1 MGPSVHEIG
10 VCGRRIRPQLPISC
24 GRVFLRLVRKRKCPG
39 QWFLE
44 RWGEKTPA
52 SIVPDF
58 VHKGAISGT
67 RRSQFVHSP
76 QKRTLL
82 RWMRAAPGAEPRRNS
97 AAQGV
102 GPCWEWNRAGGRV
115 ALGRSCCAW
124 PMLRLNRAVL
134 GAKPRW
140 GQRRAES
147 SAALGRSRFA
157 ADGGLERMRRAVL
170 KLPLGWGRATEGWAF
185 AYTGSHTRTRQQWMC
200 SPPRGVWS
208 MLA

>member
-10 VCGRRIRPQLPISC
+10 VCGRRICPQLPISC
-24 GRVFLRLVRKRKCPG
+24 GRVFLKFVRKCKCPG
-39 QWFLE
+39 QWFSE
-44 RWGEKTPA
+44 RRGEKTPA

-76 QKRTLL
+76 PKTNT
-82 RWMRAAPGAEPRRNS
+82 AALDEG
-97 AAQGV
+97 
-102 GPCWEWNRAGGRV
+102 CAGG
-115 ALGRSCCAW
+115 G
-124 PMLRLNRAVL
+124 N
-134 GAKPRW
+134 
-140 GQRRAES
+140 RAES
-147 SAALGRSRFA
+147 SAAPGRSRFV
-157 ADGGLERMRRAVL
+157 ADGGLERKRRT
-170 KLPLGWGRATEGWAF
+170 GWSARGGRAEAAAWLGSCDGGDGAF